1 MFPEEYRSILLSLA
15 EEYEDMKTLLGLF
28 HRLKGYTTEETL
40 VKNFTALTGKDC
52 KDLLKTLRKRGIL
65 KIGAYNE
72 YLCLSGYEE
81 FFDEVASG
89 YSLQPGDLSN
99 YIEKAVE
106 EGDRAA
112 LKLIELVL
120 KISKHGTP
128 RVTHY
133 EIIRDEM
140 SELFSPEVFH
150 SLEEELIKEK
160 LCVYA
165 KKRDKEFLEFYQGGD
180 TIKEVKERLRVWKTN
195 KLAELP
201 VKKMLEKE
209 IEGLIADAR
218 MGIGAYSAE
227 MAERAG
233 LSETEVEKTVGYFSG
248 FDVDDVF
255 LFVTGNM
262 QVGHDALYVAITDS
276 LSRYEAR
283 EWRDY
288 PVVFITAELPK
299 WVGIIEGVFKDA
311 YPKLSERRMAIV
323 VPNKVASANFNQ
335 KLLSELVN
343 RLGIT
348 EISEIPKI
356 GKRTYSQT
364 SLSKERLINE
374 FYY

>member
-15 EEYEDMKTLLGLF
+15 EEYEGMKTLLGLF

-52 KDLLKTLRKRGIL
+52 EDLLKTLRKRGIL
-65 KIGAYNE
+65 KIGAHNE

-81 FFDEVASG
+81 FFDEVARG
-89 YSLQPGDLSN
+89 YSLQPGDLSK

-112 LKLIELVL
+112 LKLIELLL

-128 RVTHY
+128 GVTHY
-133 EIIRDEM
+133 ELIRDEM
-140 SELFSPEVFH
+140 SELFSPTVFH
-150 SLEEELIKEK
+150 SLEERLIKEK
-160 LCVYA
+160 LCVYT
-165 KKRDKEFLEFYQGGD
+165 KKRDKEFLEFYQSGD
-180 TIKEVKERLRVWKTN
+180 RIKEVKERLRAWKTN

-201 VKKMLEKE
+201 VKKMLERE
-209 IEGLIADAR
+209 IEGLVADAR
-218 MGIGAYSAE
+218 WRIKEYSAE
-227 MAERAG
+227 MAEMAG
-233 LSETEVEKTVGYFSG
+233 LSESDIEKTVGYFSG

-255 LFVTGNM
+255 LFVTGN
-262 QVGHDALYVAITDS
+262 VLVDHDTLYVAITDS

-288 PVVFITAELPK
+288 PVLFITAELPK
-299 WVGIIEGVFKDA
+299 WVGTIEGAFKDA
-311 YPKLSERRMAIV
+311 YPKLSERRMAIA
-323 VPNKVASANFNQ
+323 VPNEVAYANFKQ

-348 EISEIPKI
+348 EIAEFPKVSE
-356 GKRTYSQT
+356 RTYRQAPRA
-364 SLSKERLINE
+364 KERLIDD

>member
-15 EEYEDMKTLLGLF
+15 EEDEDMKTLLGLF

-52 KDLLKTLRKRGIL
+52 RELLKTLRKRGIL
-65 KIGAYNE
+65 KIGAHNE

-81 FFDEVASG
+81 FFNEVAVG
-89 YSLQPGDLSN
+89 YSPQPGDLSK
-99 YIEKAVE
+99 YLDRAME

-112 LKLIELVL
+112 LKLIELLL
-120 KISKHGTP
+120 KISKHGVP
-128 RVTHY
+128 GLTHY
-133 EIIRDEM
+133 GLIRDEM

-150 SLEEELIKEK
+150 SLEERLIKEK
-160 LCVYA
+160 LCVYL
-165 KKRDKEFLEFYQGGD
+165 KKRDEEFLEFYQGGAR
-180 TIKEVKERLRVWKTN
+180 IKEIKARLRAWKTD
-195 KLAELP
+195 KLAKTPLIQS
-201 VKKMLEKE
+201 LEQE
-209 IEGLIADAR
+209 IEGLVADAR
-218 MGIGAYSAE
+218 RGIEAYKEE
-227 MAERAG
+227 MAEMAG
-233 LSETEVEKTVGYFSG
+233 LSETDIEKAMGYFSG

-262 QVGHDALYVAITDS
+262 LVDHDTLYVAITDS

-288 PVVFITAELPK
+288 PVLFITAELPK
-299 WVGIIEGVFKDA
+299 WVGKIEGVFKDA

-323 VPNKVASANFNQ
+323 VPNEVAYANFNQ

-343 RLGIT
+343 RLGVT
-348 EISEIPKI
+348 ELSEFPEISE
-356 GKRTYSQT
+356 RTYRQAPRA
-364 SLSKERLINE
+364 KERLIDE